1 MFHSARNGKLS
12 RRACRPQSAIKALPV
27 KLRELL
33 EALS

>member
-12 RRACRPQSAIKALPV
+12 RRACCPQSAIKKLPV